1 MNTLLLL
8 YTTQFG
14 LFWYSALGSRYTTSY
29 REEFLFTNENHFP
42 HEAKKPL
49 ILMSLDKCQLFWT
62 VSGIC
67 AVSTSFYPLE

>member
-8 YTTQFG
+8 YVTQFG

-49 ILMSLDKCQLFWT
+49 ILMSLDKRQLFEN

-67 AVSTSFYPLE
+67 EISASFRRLE